1 MGGTSMGYVYILTN
15 YNKPSFIQVSQIIC
29 NVVYMNIA
37 WESMIVSP
45 KDITFII
52 LYIMKR

>member
-1 MGGTSMGYVYILTN
+1 MGYVYILTN
-15 YNKPSFIQVSQIIC
+15 YNKTVLYTGVTIIC

-37 WESMIVSP
+37 WESMIVLP